1 MTILIKYIEKI
12 KIAWL
17 SKILASLC
25 LINDF
30 ACFAGVFVM
39 PFIKYPEK
47 AKILF
52 LIFWSY
58 AAVIFCVSM
67 IVVLHRELKTNQKEI
82 DEYKKDKV
90 VYIVGR
96 LGALLY
102 FVSMFCL
109 IFLARNDYMNISLL
123 SMIGIAVLGL
133 LLFAIIIAMLTQY
146 KNNYV
151 KMAKDTINFLFAF
164 FVVILFSIL
173 MFAGILAHGNEN
185 FPKYFSEFLVGISAI
200 PLLLGGIY
208 LVCKMFLSSK
218 MLNEKSDA
226 LPISIVLFIAIGIVT
241 CILLR
246 YAITDDKMQEIM
258 TTIFA
263 SILGGAITL
272 AGVAWTIKDANVKRQ
287 EDLKRIQD
295 ERKEEERKKHIPYI
309 RVSHNEVSTV
319 SANISKI
326 NNIDLSNYE
335 DRKKLFKRKFVSIY
349 RINVLLKNISS
360 NNIILHGAFIDGTYY
375 KVEAS
380 ALIEQNSVC
389 KIDIGDKS
397 KMEFADEIKTI
408 DLHISDMFENFYKI
422 NCILQYKE
430 KNEKVEYISG
440 NEKFYG
446 KVKDLVIV
454 GFSLPEFMRE
464 DV

>member
-12 KIAWL
+12 RISWL
-17 SKILASLC
+17 SKILVSLC

-30 ACFAGVFVM
+30 ACFAGAFVL
-39 PFIKYPEK
+39 PFIKYPER
-47 AKILF
+47 AKIPF
-52 LIFWSY
+52 LIFWIY

-67 IVVLHRELKTNQKEI
+67 IVVLCNDLKTNQKKI

-96 LGALLY
+96 FGALLY

-109 IFLARNDYMNISLL
+109 IFLARNNYMNISLF

-133 LLFAIIIAMLTQY
+133 LLFAVIIALLTQY

-151 KMAKDTINFLFAF
+151 KMAKDTINFLLAF

-173 MFAGILAHGNEN
+173 MLAGIFAHGNEN

-246 YAITDDKMQEIM
+246 YAITDDKMQEIT

-272 AGVAWTIKDANVKRQ
+272 AGVAWTIKKGDMDRQ
-287 EDLKRIQD
+287 AEIKEIEHD
-295 ERKEEERKKHIPYI
+295 RKEEDKKKNKPYLCI
-309 RVSHNEVSTV
+309 NTKSN
-319 SANISKI
+319 ANIRIALQHPGGYGLSVQLLTDAIFIFKGVIADDKYLESEKLIPQKESFHIELNI
-326 NNIDLSNYE
+326 NDYKN
-335 DRKKLFKRKFVSIY
+335 VSLVGCD
-349 RINVLLKNISS
+349 VLDN
-360 NNIILHGAFIDGTYY
+360 YY
-375 KVEAS
+375 KFDLEFYMRSNTKLVKS
-380 ALIEQNSVC
+380 IELPIEINI
-389 KIDIGDKS
+389 KDI
-397 KMEFADEIKTI
+397 
-408 DLHISDMFENFYKI
+408 
-422 NCILQYKE
+422 Q
-430 KNEKVEYISG
+430 V
-440 NEKFYG
+440 
-446 KVKDLVIV
+446 
-454 GFSLPEFMRE
+454 
-464 DV
+464 